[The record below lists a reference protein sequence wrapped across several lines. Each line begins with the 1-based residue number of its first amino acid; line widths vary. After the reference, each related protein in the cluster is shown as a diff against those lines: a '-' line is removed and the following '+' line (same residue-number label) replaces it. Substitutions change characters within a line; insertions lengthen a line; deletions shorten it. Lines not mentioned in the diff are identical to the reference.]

1 MLMSTQANRYAHTLL
16 KARAGGTLH
25 PLLTEEANLNIDDA
39 YDVARSLLNIRIAN
53 GETPVGR
60 KIAFSNR
67 RVQARYGKTEPIH
80 EPLWT
85 TLYDSTVEFAMD
97 NSAVHNLTK
106 ALQPRI
112 EAQLVFKLARTP
124 AADASLQELA
134 ESLEWMAHGFE
145 IAVSPFRNWEFDAAD
160 AIAGFGLHRKL
171 IVGEPR
177 MLSRQGRRT
186 LAEVLGSA
194 SLSLSRLVAGSGGI
208 CAAGF
213 GKELM
218 ESPLHA
224 LQALHRQLHAQS
236 LFQPLQAGEIIATGS
251 WTEPLPVKRGEV
263 WMSAFG
269 QLNLPG
275 LRVAFN

>member
-1 MLMSTQANRYAHTLL
+1 MLMSTQANRYAHALL

-25 PLLTEEANLNIDDA
+25 PLLTAEAKLNIDDA

-53 GETPVGR
+53 GETPLGR

-67 RVQARYGKTEPIH
+67 RVQARYGKTEPIRQ
-80 EPLWT
+80 PLWT

-97 NSAVHNLTK
+97 NSAIHSLTK

-112 EAQLVFKLARTP
+112 EPQIVFKLARTP
-124 AADASLQELA
+124 AAEASLQDLA

-160 AIAGFGLHRKL
+160 VIAGFGLHRKL

-186 LAEVLGSA
+186 LGDVLASA
-194 SLSLSRLVAGSGGI
+194 SLSMSRLVAGNGGI

-213 GKELM
+213 GNDLM

-224 LQALHRQLHAQS
+224 LHALHRQLHAQKA
-236 LFQPLQAGEIIATGS
+236 FQPLQAGEIIATGS
-251 WTEPLPVKRGEV
+251 WTDPLPVKRGEV

>member
-1 MLMSTQANRYAHTLL
+1 MLMSTQANRYAHALL

-25 PLLTEEANLNIDDA
+25 PLLTAEAKLNIDDA

-53 GETPVGR
+53 GETPLGR

-67 RVQARYGKTEPIH
+67 RVQARYGKTEPIRQ
-80 EPLWT
+80 PLWT

-97 NSAVHNLTK
+97 NSAIHSLTK

-112 EAQLVFKLARTP
+112 EPQIVFKLARTP
-124 AADASLQELA
+124 AAEASLQDLA

-160 AIAGFGLHRKL
+160 VVAGFGLHRKL

-186 LAEVLGSA
+186 LGDVLASA
-194 SLSLSRLVAGSGGI
+194 SLSMSRLVAGSGGI

-213 GKELM
+213 GNDLM

-224 LQALHRQLHAQS
+224 LHALHRQLHAQKA
-236 LFQPLQAGEIIATGS
+236 FQPLQAGEIIATGS
-251 WTEPLPVKRGEV
+251 WTDPLPVKRGEV

>member
-1 MLMSTQANRYAHTLL
+1 MLMSTQANRYAHALL
-16 KARAGGTLH
+16 KARTGGTLH

-67 RVQARYGKTEPIH
+67 RVQARYGKTEPIR

-85 TLYDSTVEFAMD
+85 TLYDSTVEFTMD
-97 NSAVHNLTK
+97 NSAVHSLTK

-112 EAQLVFKLARTP
+112 EPQLVFKLARTP
-124 AADASLQELA
+124 GADATLQELA

-186 LAEVLGSA
+186 LADVLASA
-194 SLSLSRLVAGSGGI
+194 SLSMSRLVTGSGGI

-213 GKELM
+213 GNDLM

-224 LQALHRQLHAQS
+224 LHALHRQLHAQS
-236 LFQPLQAGEIIATGS
+236 AFQHLQAGEIIATGS

>member
-1 MLMSTQANRYAHTLL
+1 MLMSTQANRYAHALL

-39 YDVARSLLNIRIAN
+39 YDVARSLMTIRIAN

-67 RVQARYGKTEPIH
+67 RVQTRYGKTAPIQQ
-80 EPLWT
+80 PLWT
-85 TLYDSTVEFAMD
+85 TVYDSTVEFAMD
-97 NSAVHNLTK
+97 NSAVHHLTK

-112 EAQLVFKLARTP
+112 EPQLVFKLARTP
-124 AADASLQELA
+124 APDASLQDLS

-145 IAVSPFRNWEFDAAD
+145 IAISPFRNWEFDAAD

-171 IVGEPR
+171 VVGEPR
-177 MLSRQGRRT
+177 MLSRQGRRSLPDV
-186 LAEVLGSA
+186 LASA
-194 SLSLSRLVAGSGGI
+194 SLSMSRLMAGTGGI

-213 GKELM
+213 GSDLM
-218 ESPLHA
+218 GSPLHA
-224 LQALHRQLHAQS
+224 LHALHQQLHAQS
-236 LFQPLQAGEIIATGS
+236 AFAPLQAGEIIATGS
-251 WTEPLPVKRGEV
+251 WTDPLPVKRGEV

-275 LRVAFN
+275 LRVAFS